1 LIASH
6 LLVIYEEAR
15 CSFYFVRSGGKV
27 EITKGR
33 EEEKGKAQS
42 NVKRGKGV
50 LLSILSVNLI

>member
-1 LIASH
+1 
-6 LLVIYEEAR
+6 LVIYEEAR

-42 NVKRGKGV
+42 NVKMGKGV